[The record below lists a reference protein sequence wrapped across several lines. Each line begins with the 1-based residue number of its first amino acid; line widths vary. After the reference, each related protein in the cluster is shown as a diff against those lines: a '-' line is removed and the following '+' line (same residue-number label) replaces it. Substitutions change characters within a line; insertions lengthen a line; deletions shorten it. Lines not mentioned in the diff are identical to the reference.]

1 MTPEDAY
8 NEWLLLFGFREVS
21 YEEIVSKGL
30 KETGWLLYKEEYLH
44 HENTCH
50 PKTKPAHYKLKQPH
64 EIKENNE
71 QTT

>member
-21 YEEIVSKGL
+21 YEDIDSRGL
-30 KETGWLLYKEEYLH
+30 HDTARVLYDERYIRYYPETKF
-44 HENTCH
+44 
-50 PKTKPAHYKLKQPH
+50 AHYKLKQPH

-71 QTT
+71 PTT

>member
-8 NEWLLLFGFREVS
+8 NEWMLLFGFREVS

-30 KETGWLLYKEEYLH
+30 HITGHFLHSEGYLKY
-44 HENTCH
+44 CSF
-50 PKTKPAHYKLKQPH
+50 AHYKLKQPH

>member
-21 YEEIVSKGL
+21 YDEIGRKGVHDTGRVLYDERYL
-30 KETGWLLYKEEYLH
+30 KHY
-44 HENTCH
+44 
-50 PKTKPAHYKLKQPH
+50 PKTKAAHYKLKQPH

-71 QTT
+71 PTT

>member
-21 YEEIVSKGL
+21 YDEIVSKELLTTGQFL
-30 KETGWLLYKEEYLH
+30 YNKNYIKKYPETKS
-44 HENTCH
+44 
-50 PKTKPAHYKLKQPH
+50 AHYRIKQPH

-71 QTT
+71 PTT